1 VSARDGWERVVR
13 VTRRHRAPLAGL
25 CAAGAVLTALPLVAP
40 PAEATTPVLTA
51 AHDLAPGAPLGDA
64 DLTVVDLPS
73 RVVPAG
79 ALADLADAVG
89 RFVTGPVRRGETLTD
104 VRLLG
109 SSLLK
114 DRGLVAT
121 PVRLAD
127 PATVALLHAGDRVD
141 VLAAATDD
149 GHAGQPAVTVASG
162 LQVLAVPEQA
172 DGVDGGL
179 LVLAATPAIAARL
192 ASAAVDARLSV
203 TVLAQ

>member
-1 VSARDGWERVVR
+1 
-13 VTRRHRAPLAGL
+13 
-25 CAAGAVLTALPLVAP
+25 VAP
-40 PAEATTPVLTA
+40 PVEATTPVLTA
-51 AHDLAPGAPLGDA
+51 RHDLAPGVPLGDA
-64 DLTVVDLPS
+64 DLVVVDLPS
-73 RVVPAG
+73 RAVPTG
-79 ALADLADAVG
+79 ALVDLGDAVG
-89 RFVTGPVRRGETLTD
+89 RFVTGPVRRGEALTD

-141 VLAAATDD
+141 VLAASTDD
-149 GHAGQPAVTVASG
+149 DQQGRPAVTVAAG

-172 DGVDGGL
+172 DGLDGGL
-179 LVLAATPAIAARL
+179 LVLAATPATAARL
-192 ASAAVDARLSV
+192 ASAAVGARLSV